1 MLKAVCVTKR
11 ECVSEFFRSSVTDI
25 DQSLLTS
32 LGHGTIS
39 ACGLGSRNYG
49 VEKQVKPFC
58 LPVALLKLLH
68 NYRWTM
74 MGALH
79 RLFKHPNVNK

>member
-1 MLKAVCVTKR
+1 M
-11 ECVSEFFRSSVTDI
+11 VSVLFQCSVTDI
-25 DQSLLTS
+25 DQSLLTG
-32 LGHGTIS
+32 LGHGAIS

-49 VEKQVKPFC
+49 VGKQVSSFC
-58 LPVALLKLLH
+58 LPVAPLKLLH

-79 RLFKHPNVNK
+79 SLFKHSNVNK